1 VDLLRHLANS
11 RIVLAANVVD
21 GYPSEFEYTRD
32 FLLVNGIRHL
42 TTISHPLQKRSK
54 SKSRIVRY
62 QDGKVTTDFSL
73 IRPNSP
79 PYTHVLDL
87 ATGFIPLKADIWI
100 GFNPMMTAMGSLCP
114 RVKVLANWAIDF
126 VPNRG
131 EIGLAEK
138 LYRGLESFMMGQIDA
153 QIENSLPALEA
164 RVSTTGKVP
173 NCQLIAPIGVW
184 QDSFCSPQ
192 ITRHGG
198 RRVVYFGSM
207 DVRNGIPFLA
217 ELLDLLVTNDPNLF
231 IDVIGEGQSSDL
243 MRNLAH
249 RFPDQIIFHGYIE
262 KQDDINAI
270 LRRAVVALAP
280 YDELP
285 GSFTEFADP
294 QKLKYYAANG
304 VPTILTNV
312 APAAREMERCGA
324 AVLLAQSAGP
334 EKWASV
340 LNNWLNNSSEW
351 YVAAKS
357 SYEYALNFERNHVY
371 SKTFKTLFSLLDSES
386 TRK

>member
-1 VDLLRHLANS
+1 
-11 RIVLAANVVD
+11 
-21 GYPSEFEYTRD
+21 
-32 FLLVNGIRHL
+32 
-42 TTISHPLQKRSK
+42 
-54 SKSRIVRY
+54 
-62 QDGKVTTDFSL
+62 
-73 IRPNSP
+73 
-79 PYTHVLDL
+79 
-87 ATGFIPLKADIWI
+87 
-100 GFNPMMTAMGSLCP
+100 
-114 RVKVLANWAIDF
+114 
-126 VPNRG
+126 
-131 EIGLAEK
+131 
-138 LYRGLESFMMGQIDA
+138 
-153 QIENSLPALEA
+153 
-164 RVSTTGKVP
+164 
-173 NCQLIAPIGVW
+173 
-184 QDSFCSPQ
+184 
-192 ITRHGG
+192 
-198 RRVVYFGSM
+198 
-207 DVRNGIPFLA
+207 
-217 ELLDLLVTNDPNLF
+217 
-231 IDVIGEGQSSDL
+231 